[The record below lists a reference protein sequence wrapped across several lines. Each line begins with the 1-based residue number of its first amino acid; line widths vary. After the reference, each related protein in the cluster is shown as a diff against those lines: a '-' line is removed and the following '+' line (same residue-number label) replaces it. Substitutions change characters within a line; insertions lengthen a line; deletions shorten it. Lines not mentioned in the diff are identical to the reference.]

1 MATSE
6 KDKKPQSL
14 ASMAGEIRELRKKV
28 EARNAGTDEASQK
41 QKERMAALKKRMNE
55 DVRNEPNAGGRRMPN
70 RAEKPQE
77 SKSSAQQASK
87 SPAATTKVEQANFKD
102 DSNIDWNQK
111 AGSEKV
117 KGGARVQKGIAKG
130 RMNKYAGEGRQH
142 SYNNYM
148 AEEEKK
154 KKGESNVVGS

>member
-1 MATSE
+1 MAIND

-14 ASMAGEIRELRKKV
+14 ASMAEEIRELRRKV

-41 QKERMAALKKRMNE
+41 QKERMAALKKRMSE
-55 DVRNEPNAGGRRMPN
+55 DVRNDPNAGGRQMPKK
-70 RAEKPQE
+70 ADQPQE
-77 SKSSAQQASK
+77 SKSSAQQANK

-102 DSNIDWNQK
+102 ESNVDWKQQ
-111 AGSEKV
+111 AGSEKI
-117 KGGARVQKGIAKG
+117 KGSGRVQKGIAKG
-130 RMNKYAGEGRQH
+130 RMNRYVGEGRAH